1 MSDDRSLERAARSW
15 LEAGPSRAPEHTVQA
30 ALDRIES
37 TPQDPVWPFP
47 RIHRR
52 IGPTY
57 RLASAFAV
65 IIAVALGG
73 VLLLQRGPGPGPA
86 ISPSASPSSSPSSSP
101 SPSSAPIVSASP
113 SPSAQEGG
121 AAYLTSTFVSPR
133 NGYSVIYPQ
142 DWVVTPATEQWQAG
156 VVNQWGSAALDELR
170 GSTARFVGAS
180 QLLAPGQTAD
190 AWMAAF
196 AGQACITPRAQWLN
210 VRIGAVTGLID
221 ADGCEAPD
229 PPLGK
234 GGPIYDAVVI
244 VDGRAYEFTMDGELS
259 HSDFVAVLATVALD
273 PASALDPTASPQ

>member
-1 MSDDRSLERAARSW
+1 MTDDRSLERTARSW
-15 LEAGPSRAPEHTVQA
+15 LEAGPNRAPDHVVEA

-47 RIHRR
+47 RIHRW

-65 IIAVALGG
+65 IAAVVVGG
-73 VLLLQRGPGPGPA
+73 VLLLQRGSGPGPA
-86 ISPSASPSSSPSSSP
+86 ISPSSSPSSSP
-101 SPSSAPIVSASP
+101 SPSAAPIASASP

-133 NGYSVIYPQ
+133 NGYSVIYPV
-142 DWVVTPATEQWQAG
+142 DWVVTPATGSWQAG
-156 VVNQWGSAALDELR
+156 VVNQWGSPALDELR
-170 GSTARFVGAS
+170 GSTARFVAAS

-190 AWMAAF
+190 AWMSVFAA
-196 AGQACITPRAQWLN
+196 QACITPRAKWLN

-234 GGPIYDAVVI
+234 GGALYDAIVV
-244 VDGRAYEFTMDGELS
+244 VGGRAYDFTMDGELS

-273 PASALDPTASPQ
+273 PASALDPTASP